1 MAAVVLDKFSAPQQG
16 SLYTDLLLDLKI
28 NYTQN
33 TELKKRREIRDIQI
47 SRDIGAIKNSLFT
60 LFTTM
65 PGQKI
70 LNPTYGLNL
79 MQYLFT
85 SVSTSQ
91 AQIIGE
97 AIFTG
102 ISKFEPRVRVRNI
115 NVDTN
120 FDENQYSITMTIDV
134 PSLDIFGVSLVGTL
148 TESGYYFN

>member
-1 MAAVVLDKFSAPQQG
+1 MAAVVLDKFSAPQQE

-33 TELKKRREIRDIQI
+33 TELKKRREIRDIQT